1 MMDTADACAHAYD
14 FPMSQRAVVD
24 SSGTTWNISEIV
36 VPVDMRHGG
45 TPIPAVITGVQSRYE
60 AWLVFESSKEIRR
73 LRPYPENWRQAAD
86 ATLLELLAKAS
97 ASKGSR

>member
-1 MMDTADACAHAYD
+1 MT
-14 FPMSQRAVVD
+14 QRSIVD
-24 SSGTTWNISEIV
+24 PSGTTWSVSEIV

-60 AWLVFESSKEIRR
+60 AWLLFESFKEIRR
-73 LRPYPENWRQAAD
+73 LRPYPENWQQAGD

-97 ASKGSR
+97 PSKG